1 MLTGAADYNT
11 AIRRATKN
19 IADQGIRY
27 IDYESGIHTSLEAA
41 TRRNIMGGL
50 GLMQEQ
56 ISQQNHDE
64 MGANGWEISA
74 HAASA
79 PDHEPVQ
86 GKQYSD
92 TDYQA
97 LNNRLKRRIGTLTCG
112 HAAFPIILGVS
123 SPQYTTEELRH
134 FRTAN
139 ARGITYDGKHY
150 TAYEAT
156 QTQRRIE
163 RAIRRQKNRI
173 LVDETTA
180 DTEKLIADQI
190 KLRRLNDEYRRF
202 SKASGLRTEPERA
215 QVAGFGVT
223 ADNGFSRN
231 ATASH
236 KE

>member
-1 MLTGAADYNT
+1 
-11 AIRRATKN
+11 
-19 IADQGIRY
+19 
-27 IDYESGIHTSLEAA
+27 
-41 TRRNIMGGL
+41 MGGL

-97 LNNRLKRRIGTLTCG
+97 LNNRLKRRIGTLNCG

-215 QVAGFGVT
+215 QVAGFGVRQT
-223 ADNGFSRN
+223 MDSRH